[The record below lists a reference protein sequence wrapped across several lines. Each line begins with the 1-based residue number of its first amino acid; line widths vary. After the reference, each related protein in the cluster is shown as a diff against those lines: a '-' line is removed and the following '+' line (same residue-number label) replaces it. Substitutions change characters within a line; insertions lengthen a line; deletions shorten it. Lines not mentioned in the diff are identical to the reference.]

1 MLIFSVTSKNMKI
14 LMCVF
19 LCAFHLKWMIEIMT
33 KKKEKKKREIVSVFF
48 GWVLGEGPNLG

>member
-1 MLIFSVTSKNMKI
+1 
-14 LMCVF
+14 MCVF